1 MNLLKKIGAFLG
13 IALLAVIAFI
23 TGQKELLPKK
33 DPYEDEQKDLEDK
46 LQDLKDNGVEVDDLS
61 PEEVEDYWSKK

>member
-1 MNLLKKIGAFLG
+1 MKYLKKIGAFIG

-46 LQDLKDNGVEVDDLS
+46 LQDLIDNGVEVDDLS
-61 PEEVEDYWSKK
+61 PEEVEDYWNKK